1 MWTFLFMN
9 LVEHIRYP
17 SQLIYCIT
25 LYGFL
30 SAPCRLN
37 NEQIFRRDGKT
48 GQENTPL
55 ETEQTRAAILFS
67 KISTSC
73 IGYRGILHGGSR

>member
-1 MWTFLFMN
+1 MESSLDKEQLQYSQPLVGKIGTFVIQQDVNKVWVFCSLA
-9 LVEHIRYP
+9 
-17 SQLIYCIT
+17 CIK
-25 LYGFL
+25 
-30 SAPCRLN
+30 LN
-37 NEQIFRRDGKT
+37 TGKT

-73 IGYRGILHGGSR
+73 IG